1 MKKTFLLLTFLLTF
15 CFTGNAQT
23 DDFSKTIVEYLKIN
37 GTPEQY
43 SLAYDNMFDVLKKQF
58 KNANVPEKVWT
69 KLHNDGK
76 QKSINDI
83 LNFLTFA
90 YKNHF
95 TKDDIV
101 ALTEF
106 YKTDAAK
113 QMLTDVAGLT
123 QEQNEEIAAFFTGEV
138 GKKTLDV
145 KDALAKDI
153 SEISSHWSRDLFK
166 EKLSALVKM
175 GYNNN

>member
-1 MKKTFLLLTFLLTF
+1 MKKTFFLLTLVLTF
-15 CFTGNAQT
+15 CFTAQAQT
-23 DDFSKTIVEYLKIN
+23 DDFSKSIVEYLKIN

-43 SLAYDNMFDVLKKQF
+43 SLAYDNMFDVLKRQF
-58 KNANVPEKVWT
+58 NNANVPEEVWK
-69 KLHNDGK
+69 KLQNDGK

-95 TKDDIV
+95 TQEDII

-106 YKTDAAK
+106 YKSDAAK
-113 QMLTDVAGLT
+113 QMLKDVAGLT
-123 QEQNEEIAAFFTGEV
+123 QEQNEEVADFFTSEV

-153 SEISSHWSRDLFK
+153 SEISSHWSRDLFM
-166 EKLSALVKM
+166 EKMQKLVKM
-175 GYNNN
+175 GYNNQ